1 MTETVSQQ
9 YIREQVTQQMQPL
22 YEAFDKADAA
32 PAELDWSEPELWAEI
47 YRLRAAIKGP
57 DGFDTWQDAATD
69 ERIRRVKAERAL
81 AAPSVVEPEPVDD
94 LPSQLDTIIESCSE
108 AAWAM
113 RAAPEPLDPSIFY
126 DPFKELVRMAYAKGY
141 DDATHPPRA
150 PLTEGALMGI
160 YMEFDRHA
168 DKTWTPTEYLL
179 RFAAAVDAHGIGTG
193 RVG

>member
-22 YEAFDKADAA
+22 YEAFDRAD
-32 PAELDWSEPELWAEI
+32 
-47 YRLRAAIKGP
+47 
-57 DGFDTWQDAATD
+57 
-69 ERIRRVKAERAL
+69 

-141 DDATHPPRA
+141 DDAAHPPRA
-150 PLTEGALMGI
+150 PLSPEQIDAAFRKYGTGRPDG
-160 YMEFDRHA
+160 
-168 DKTWTPTEYLL
+168 
-179 RFAAAVDAHGIGTG
+179 FAAAVRELFEGAGP
-193 RVG
+193 